1 MFVNSSLWFFLIQ
14 LYQQQGNLIFIL
26 RFVMLHNKLY
36 QLSGLTLSMLLH
48 EILLLNISKF
58 HRDKTLQTKRSLN
71 TNSFPCGKHF
81 HLAAVWEKSA
91 VHSLLCAAVVIC
103 GITMQCDS
111 VVQIVWHIPSAWRPH
126 ITFRCGPVYRNT
138 LTHSWHADGICWY
151 ATSYVLFI
159 FSSFLLF
166 YFKLFYLTFH

>member
-1 MFVNSSLWFFLIQ
+1 M
-14 LYQQQGNLIFIL
+14 LY
-26 RFVMLHNKLY
+26 NKLY
-36 QLSGLTLSMLLH
+36 QLFGLTFPQYVCCSTSASFT
-48 EILLLNISKF
+48 EIKHCKLEDSWTQIPS
-58 HRDKTLQTKRSLN
+58 
-71 TNSFPCGKHF
+71 PCGKHF

-111 VVQIVWHIPSAWRPH
+111 VVQIVWHIPSAWCPH

-166 YFKLFYLTFH
+166 YFKLFYLTFHWFIKCWKVTNYIHPNI